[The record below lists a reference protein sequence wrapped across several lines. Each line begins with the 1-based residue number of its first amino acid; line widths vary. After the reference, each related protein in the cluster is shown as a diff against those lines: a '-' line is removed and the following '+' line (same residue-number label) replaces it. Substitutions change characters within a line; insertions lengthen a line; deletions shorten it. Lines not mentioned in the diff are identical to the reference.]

1 MNTIELSDGRVV
13 MIRTLDRGDGEALRR
28 FNSALSERSRY
39 DFMPHPYDDAT
50 IEKLFARN
58 ARGDD
63 ISLVAEYEG
72 EIIGYFFLWYARQG
86 IVLLGIGIVDDFHG
100 LGMGKKVM
108 EMLIAICREKEF
120 DGIELSTTVDN
131 VRAYALYEKV
141 GFTFVKE
148 VETFLGDGSVR
159 VERCMFLPLKEGA
172 KPMSEPHRSPV

>member
-1 MNTIELSDGRVV
+1 MQDIILRDGRVV
-13 MIRTLDRGDGEALRR
+13 KIRTLVRGDAEALRR

-39 DFMPHPYDDAT
+39 DFMPHPYDDTT
-50 IEKLFARN
+50 IEKMIVRN
-58 ARGDD
+58 ERGDD
-63 ISLVAEYEG
+63 IALVAEYAG
-72 EIIGYFFLWYARQG
+72 KIIGYFFLWYARQK

-108 EMLIAICREKEF
+108 EMLIEISRERGF

-131 VRAYALYEKV
+131 DRAYALYEKV
-141 GFTFVKE
+141 GFKFIRD

-159 VERCMFLPLKEGA
+159 VERCMFLPLREGA